1 MVAITAQTLADEVR
15 RQQAL
20 ARSIAADQVAISGG
34 KKLTAASQDP
44 LAWVQVSDIGRAQAQ
59 QAAWQA
65 NAAYGQAR
73 ASKADSNLTEIYNLF
88 TRAQELLITAST
100 TVVDQTGRAA
110 VLAELTNIR
119 TVANE
124 LVTEKDYQGTP
135 IFDEAVSTPVPV
147 SRGINLDAVGTR
159 QSVSEGIMV
168 GGVPMSLDGILGAA
182 ITAVDGGTEAERSD
196 ALTAIKAGLGHV
208 THQQAAQGV
217 RSDRL
222 DGAVER
228 LTDVDLNLTERRMGL
243 ENTDLTQVLAGIQAK
258 MLTLEA
264 AQSAFARINQQTLF
278 DLIR

>member
-20 ARSIAADQVAISGG
+20 ARSITADQVAISSG

-73 ASKADSNLTEIYNLF
+73 ASKAESNLAELGNLF
-88 TRAQELLITAST
+88 TRAQELMITAST
-100 TVVDQTGRAA
+100 TVLDQTGRAA
-110 VLAELTNIR
+110 VLAELNNIR
-119 TVANE
+119 VVANE
-124 LVTEKDYQGTP
+124 LVTEKDFQGTP

-147 SRGINLDAVGTR
+147 SRGINLDVVGTR
-159 QSVSEGIMV
+159 QSVAEGIMV
-168 GGVPMSLDGILGAA
+168 GGVAMSLDDILGTAMAA
-182 ITAVDGGTEAERSD
+182 VGSGTDADRSS
-196 ALTAIKAGLGHV
+196 ALTAIRASLGHI

-217 RSDRL
+217 RGDRL
-222 DGAVER
+222 DSAVER
-228 LTDVDLNLTERRMGL
+228 LTDVDLNLTEQRMGL
-243 ENTDLTQVLAGIQAK
+243 ESTDLTAVLAGLQAK

-264 AQSAFARINQQTLF
+264 AQGAFVRINRQTLF